1 MSSFS
6 QADILSPVC
15 GEFLTTHWSV
25 VLAAG
30 REESPT
36 AAAALEDLCRAYWR
50 PLYAYVRRQG
60 HDAHEAQDLTQDFF
74 ARLLQKHYLEL
85 ADPVRG
91 RFRTF
96 LLTSLKRFLINDW
109 KRLSRQKRGSG
120 REPFSLDAQSAEAD
134 YGIEPA
140 EGLNPE
146 QLYEKR
152 WATTLLEHV
161 LQKLQADYEAAGM
174 TRLFDELKV
183 YIWGEKSGISY
194 ADIGAHLGLTEGA
207 VKVAAHRMRQR
218 FRQLLRAEIG
228 NTVANPSEIDA
239 ELQYLFEVIA
249 R

>member
-1 MSSFS
+1 MSLFS
-6 QADILSPVC
+6 QADILSPAG

-30 REESPT
+30 GEESPK
-36 AAAALEDLCRAYWR
+36 AAAALEELCRAYWK

-60 HDAHEAQDLTQDFF
+60 HDPHEAQDLTQEFF
-74 ARLLQKHYLEL
+74 TRLLEKHYLEL
-85 ADPVRG
+85 ANRERG

-109 KRLSRQKRGSG
+109 KRASRQKRGG
-120 REPFSLDAQSAEAD
+120 GQGPFSLDGQSAEQD
-134 YGIEPA
+134 FPFEPA
-140 EGLNPE
+140 EGLSPE
-146 QLYEKR
+146 QIYEKG
-152 WATTLLEHV
+152 WATTLLDRA
-161 LQKLQADYEAAGM
+161 LQGLQTDYEAAGM
-174 TRLFDELKV
+174 ARLFNELKV
-183 YIWGEKSGISY
+183 YIWGEKSGLSY
-194 ADIGAHLGLTEGA
+194 SEIGAQLGLTEGA

-228 NTVANPSEIDA
+228 NTVVDPGEIDA